1 MRQKSL
7 VANDLLNAKN
17 EIFMKRLM
25 IIGGF
30 LGFFIG
36 IAFGS
41 AQQSAWPAVI
51 WRASAAA
58 LVGGMLMRWWGRI
71 WVQSL
76 EQARRESRLETKTNS
91 AQPSKAKL

>member
-1 MRQKSL
+1 MRQKSF
-7 VANDLLNAKN
+7 VANDLLKAKN
-17 EIFMKRLM
+17 ENDMKRLM

-30 LGFFIG
+30 LGFLIG

-41 AQQSAWPAVI
+41 AEQSAWPAAI

-71 WVQSL
+71 WVQGL
-76 EQARRESRLETKTNS
+76 EQARRESHLETKTNS
-91 AQPSKAKL
+91 TQPAKAKL